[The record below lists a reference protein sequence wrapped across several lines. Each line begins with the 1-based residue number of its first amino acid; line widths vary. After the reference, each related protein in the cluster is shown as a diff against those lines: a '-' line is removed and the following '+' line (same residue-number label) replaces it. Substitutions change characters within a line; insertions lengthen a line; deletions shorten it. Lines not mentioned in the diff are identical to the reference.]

1 MSAPA
6 PKPPK
11 LPVEAAD
18 LPILDALVVEAIC
31 AEHRRSILRLAN
43 RLLGWRWTTQQITHV
58 AEQWP
63 WEWLARAVAAERL
76 RRGEPLVDAAT
87 LERLQARPPEKGVP
101 RSPEMLPR
109 RTPRIPPLAG

>member
-1 MSAPA
+1 MSEPA

-11 LPVEAAD
+11 LHVEATD

-31 AEHRRSILRLAN
+31 VEHRRSLLRLAN

-58 AEQWP
+58 AEHWP

-76 RRGEPLVDAAT
+76 RRGEPPVDAAT
-87 LERLQARPPEKGVP
+87 LASLRAQPPGQGPLRPPET
-101 RSPEMLPR
+101 LPR
-109 RTPRIPPLAG
+109 KTPKIPPMAG